1 MKALIIDNVSAKIP
15 EMLRSKGVD
24 VDIQVMPGAERLK
37 TLITDVDL
45 LVMRVLPAI
54 DKEILDCGKQLKAIA
69 VCSVGTTHI
78 DLDYAKEKGIAIIN
92 APAGSTNAVAELA
105 ICKLLELNRRTVL
118 AHNEVTGQR
127 VWEKNHFKGHELMGQ
142 TLGLVGYGRIGRRTA
157 ELARAFGMRTIVYDP
172 YMTAEQCAAT
182 GGEKMDKD
190 EFLATAD
197 CITIHLPLTPETD
210 NLISFDDIAKMK
222 DGAIVINMS
231 RGGVLNEEAAAQA
244 LKSGK
249 LSGVGADVVKGELA
263 DLTGGDVLESPLF
276 EVGGNFVVTPHIG
289 AATAEAQARIG
300 DTICEQVQEFFHL

>member
-127 VWEKNHFKGHELMGQ
+127 VW
-142 TLGLVGYGRIGRRTA
+142 
-157 ELARAFGMRTIVYDP
+157 
-172 YMTAEQCAAT
+172 
-182 GGEKMDKD
+182 
-190 EFLATAD
+190 
-197 CITIHLPLTPETD
+197 
-210 NLISFDDIAKMK
+210 
-222 DGAIVINMS
+222 
-231 RGGVLNEEAAAQA
+231 
-244 LKSGK
+244 
-249 LSGVGADVVKGELA
+249 
-263 DLTGGDVLESPLF
+263 
-276 EVGGNFVVTPHIG
+276 
-289 AATAEAQARIG
+289 
-300 DTICEQVQEFFHL
+300 